1 MEAKE
6 EKMYKTLDLIQIN
19 LNNILISD
27 KISTNSNLCCSC
39 KFYFNMVLYKYV
51 LLETQFKMLF

>member
-27 KISTNSNLCCSC
+27 KISTNSNLLLS
-39 KFYFNMVLYKYV
+39 LEERIYV
-51 LLETQFKMLF
+51 

>member
-27 KISTNSNLCCSC
+27 KISTNSNLYERVIIWNFV
-39 KFYFNMVLYKYV
+39 KK
-51 LLETQFKMLF
+51 

>member
-1 MEAKE
+1 MLVNEGAVIMEAKE

-27 KISTNSNLCCSC
+27 KISTNSNL
-39 KFYFNMVLYKYV
+39 YGNV
-51 LLETQFKMLF
+51 